1 MIKIDV
7 SVRTSDKLEGFTK
20 YGLANPTII
29 TPKIIMLNN
38 IKSLFFRKFFID
50 YSPLASPTISSDEVF
65 ETSKIFFIK
74 PLYITTTLS
83 HIPKISGSSDEIIII
98 DIPESTN
105 SPINSCTADLDLTS
119 IPFVGSSK
127 IIISGFVES
136 HFAIT
141 VFC

>member
-1 MIKIDV
+1 M
-7 SVRTSDKLEGFTK
+7 
-20 YGLANPTII
+20 
-29 TPKIIMLNN
+29 
-38 IKSLFFRKFFID
+38 
-50 YSPLASPTISSDEVF
+50 
-65 ETSKIFFIK
+65 FFIK

-127 IIISGFVES
+127 IIISGFVATIGYNFIPFKAYVIVAALAGLFSAMMLTKRFKNNE
-136 HFAIT
+136 
-141 VFC
+141 